1 MKKVL
6 YPILAVIV
14 FMVMQV
20 FAGIAMIIFAVVKNP
35 ALIDSIKHGTNP
47 ETLIN
52 EIMAGDSLGWALILS
67 GILTVLIIAALK
79 MIDWKTV
86 FNVKIID
93 WKISMIGIIGALIG
107 IFYTDVVSEF
117 FDLPNDMEDVF
128 LNMSN
133 TLMGALAIG
142 VIGPVVEELIFR
154 EAILGYM
161 LKSDVNKWVAIIASA
176 LVFGIIHAN
185 LAQIPFA
192 IVIGIIFGIIYY
204 KTGNIVITSILHI
217 VNNSFAVW
225 TMYSM
230 GEDAKDVSLTEWLG
244 GTGIAVG
251 ILIPLSVV
259 CFWMLR
265 YFWLS
270 YKSPYYIMTKF
281 RHNAI
286 PQNLNNSQDNETVL

>member
-20 FAGIAMIIFAVVKNP
+20 FAGIAMIIFAIVKNP
-35 ALIDSIKHGTNP
+35 TLIDSIKHGTNP

-192 IVIGIIFGIIYY
+192 IVIGIVFGIIYY

>member
-20 FAGIAMIIFAVVKNP
+20 FAGIAMIIFAIVKNP
-35 ALIDSIKHGTNP
+35 TLIDSIKHGTNP
-47 ETLIN
+47 ETLIS

-142 VIGPVVEELIFR
+142 VICPVVEELIFR

-230 GEDAKDVSLTEWLG
+230 GEDAKNVSLTEWLG

>member
-20 FAGIAMIIFAVVKNP
+20 FAGIAMIIFAIVKNP
-35 ALIDSIKHGTNP
+35 TLIDSIKHGTNP

>member
-20 FAGIAMIIFAVVKNP
+20 FAGIAMIIFAIVKNP
-35 ALIDSIKHGTNP
+35 TLIDSIKHGTNP

-142 VIGPVVEELIFR
+142 VICPVVEELIFR

-230 GEDAKDVSLTEWLG
+230 GEDAKNVSLTEWLG

>member
-20 FAGIAMIIFAVVKNP
+20 FAGIAMIIFAIVKNP
-35 ALIDSIKHGTNP
+35 TLIDSIKHGTNP

-133 TLMGALAIG
+133 TQMGALAIG

>member
-20 FAGIAMIIFAVVKNP
+20 FAGIAMIIFAIVKNP
-35 ALIDSIKHGTNP
+35 TLIDSIKHGTNP

-161 LKSDVNKWVAIIASA
+161 MKSDVNKWVAIIASA

>member
-20 FAGIAMIIFAVVKNP
+20 VAGIAMIIFAIVKNP
-35 ALIDSIKHGTNP
+35 TLIDSIKHGTNP